1 MAGRATA
8 GWTSPRSLRAG
19 LALVRDRLRAVAG
32 PLAAPSYEVLARE
45 ASDEVLVTTADAV
58 ITFASPTFTS
68 RWGLDRRWLVGRDA
82 LGWVL
87 PEDLPAVRARLA
99 AAVRG
104 RGPVDSEHRF
114 VVRTTGEV
122 RWVHV
127 RFSDAL
133 DVPGVRGIVWNCR
146 DVTELRR
153 SADAL
158 RHAATHDALTG
169 LGNRREL
176 LRRVAEAAGD
186 AAALGVVLLNLDGLK
201 AVNDRHG
208 HSGGD
213 AVVRAVAGRLAALVG
228 DDGLLTR
235 LDGDEFAVLLRG
247 EPRPVAGAA
256 AVLAERALEQVR
268 RPVLL
273 QGRAVVVTASAGTAV
288 CDDPAGVED
297 PARRLFRQADVA
309 LTAAKAAGGDVGVP
323 FSQRLLDAAHERAEL
338 AADLRA
344 ALAGDC
350 VEVFYQPLVDL
361 ADGRTVGFEALA
373 RWHHP
378 DRGPVPP
385 SVFVP
390 IAEESDLVL
399 DLGAHVLT
407 SALAQLRRWRE
418 ETGRDDLEVSVNL
431 SSRHLVQPGLAEQVR
446 RALEDVG
453 VPAGA
458 LCLEVTE
465 SAAVGDLEAARS
477 ALLALRA
484 LGVRTALDD
493 FGTGYSSLSYLRR
506 LPVDIVKIDK
516 SFVDDHTEPS
526 GRAVLA
532 GIASLSEALG
542 LLTVVEGIETEQAR
556 EIVRAAG
563 CAWGQGYLFARPMPA
578 DAVVAHLLGRDG
590 GSLGREPGGAAQN
603 PRERTTTA

>member
-1 MAGRATA
+1 M
-8 GWTSPRSLRAG
+8 
-19 LALVRDRLRAVAG
+19 
-32 PLAAPSYEVLARE
+32 AAPSYEVIARE
-45 ASDEVLVTTADAV
+45 ASDEVLVTTPDGT
-58 ITFASPTFTS
+58 ITFASPSFGS
-68 RWGLDRRWLVGRDA
+68 RWGLDRRRLLGADA
-82 LGWVL
+82 LSWVL
-87 PEDLPAVRARLA
+87 PQDVPAVRARLA
-99 AAVRG
+99 AVVRG
-104 RGPVDSEHRF
+104 QGPVEGEHRF
-114 VVRTTGEV
+114 VVRATGEV
-122 RWVHV
+122 RWSHA
-127 RFSDAL
+127 RLSDAL
-133 DVPGVRGIVWNCR
+133 RVPGVRGVVWNCR

-153 SADAL
+153 TTEAL
-158 RHAATHDALTG
+158 RHAATHDTLTG

-176 LRRVAEAAGD
+176 LRHVAEAAPG

-213 AVVRAVAGRLAALVG
+213 AVVRAVADRLAELVG
-228 DDGLLTR
+228 EEGLLTR

-247 EPRPVAGAA
+247 RARPVAAAA
-256 AVLAERALEQVR
+256 AVLAERALERVR
-268 RPVLL
+268 RPVLVE
-273 QGRAVVVTASAGTAV
+273 GRAVVVTASAGTAV
-288 CDDPAGVED
+288 CEDPAGVED

-309 LTAAKAAGGDVGVP
+309 LTAAKAAGGDVGVA

-344 ALAGDC
+344 ALAGGG
-350 VEVFYQPLVDL
+350 VEVAYQPLVDL

-373 RWHHP
+373 RWRHP

-418 ETGRDDLEVSVNL
+418 GTGREDLEVSVNL
-431 SSRHLVQPGLAEQVR
+431 SSRHLVQPGLVEQVR
-446 RALEDVG
+446 RALQEAG
-453 VPAGA
+453 VPAAA

-506 LPVDIVKIDK
+506 LPVDVVKIDK

-532 GIASLSEALG
+532 GIASLSGALG

-563 CAWGQGYLFARPMPA
+563 CTWGQGYLFARPMPA
-578 DAVVAHLLGRDG
+578 EAVLAHLLGQG
-590 GSLGREPGGAAQN
+590 AGRGAQN
-603 PRERTTTA
+603 LRERTTTA